1 MHNTSFPALAGAFAM
16 GIGTGIFYFAG
27 LYWTVRKLSR
37 ATSPGR
43 WVLGSFAVRAGISMA
58 AFYVIMGDDWRKLM
72 AGLVGFFLIRVVS
85 VRRVRPVRQA

>member
-1 MHNTSFPALAGAFAM
+1 MHNISIPALAGALAM
-16 GIGTGIFYFAG
+16 GIGIGIFYFVG
-27 LYWTVRKLSR
+27 LWWTVQRVSR
-37 ATSPGR
+37 VAFPGR
-43 WVLGSFAVRAGISMA
+43 WVLGSFAVRAGVSMA